1 LRSSLSHHFLK
12 QQAWLISPFTKVSCV
27 EARQHTEFSAE
38 ELEKFEYRYENGYN
52 LNTDERYNRWLRM
65 YHPDE
70 CCDTDQSSSFS
81 EHQVVIS
88 DCQKLLTV
96 PDALPTIELKPKQ
109 TARVLT
115 VPEYMQQ
122 MKEKELKKKEEA
134 LKKEECKLARER
146 KAKERRETV
155 EKKARRQEERRR
167 KANTLQTSR
176 SRGKNN

>member
-1 LRSSLSHHFLK
+1 
-12 QQAWLISPFTKVSCV
+12 
-27 EARQHTEFSAE
+27 
-38 ELEKFEYRYENGYN
+38 
-52 LNTDERYNRWLRM
+52 M

-81 EHQVVIS
+81 EHQVVLS
-88 DCQKLLTV
+88 DRQRSDWQKLLTV
-96 PDALPTIELKPKQ
+96 PDPLPTIALKPKQ

-115 VPEYMQQ
+115 APEYMQQ
-122 MKEKELKKKEEA
+122 VKEKELKKKEEA
-134 LKKEECKLARER
+134 LKKEERKLARER